1 LQSQGNCRR
10 ITFLLIAVFI
20 LAAVCGGLILLLVG
34 DDLMDFARTG
44 LSRLSISFRQ
54 DDLARPFGTDES
66 PIRFTVNSGDTPR
79 IIADNLLTQN
89 LIADADLFVE
99 YARASRLDTQFE
111 AGTYFLNQTQTIP
124 DIAQRLTDSRSSFI
138 PFVIIEG
145 WRLEE
150 VADAIDNN
158 PLFGFSGDEFL
169 AAVGPGA
176 VFDAG
181 FAQRIG
187 MPQGASLEG
196 FLYPDTY
203 QLPPDI
209 TPQELANTL
218 TQRFFE
224 QVGTRLASDAEA
236 QGLSLYEVVTL
247 ASIVEREAIHS
258 DEDALVASVYRNRLD
273 ENMKL
278 DADPTVQYALDGERG
293 TWWPNINQSDY
304 TNVVSPYNTYLN
316 TGLPPGPIAN
326 PGLSAIRATAYP
338 EESEFYYFRATCNGS
353 GYHNFARTFEEHI
366 ANEC

>member
-1 LQSQGNCRR
+1 MQSQGNCRR
-10 ITFLLIAVFI
+10 IVVLLVGMLI
-20 LAAVCGGLILLLVG
+20 LAVVCGGLILLLVG

-44 LSRLSISFRQ
+44 LSRFSISLRE
-54 DDLARPFGTDES
+54 DDLARPFGTDEN

-79 IIADNLLTQN
+79 IIADNLLN
-89 LIADADLFVE
+89 NSLIADADLFVE
-99 YARASRLDTQFE
+99 YARASQLDTQFE
-111 AGTYFLNQTQTIP
+111 AGTFFLNQTQTIP

-150 VADAIDNN
+150 VADVIDSN
-158 PLFGFSGDEFL
+158 PLFGFSGNEFL
-169 AAVGPGA
+169 SVVGPGA
-176 VFDAG
+176 TIDPA

-224 QVGTRLASDAEA
+224 QVGTQLASDAEA
-236 QGLSLYEVVTL
+236 EGLSLYEVVTL
-247 ASIVEREAIHS
+247 ASIVEREAIHA
-258 DEDALVASVYRNRLD
+258 DEDAIVASVYRNRLD
-273 ENMKL
+273 DGMKL
-278 DADPTVQYALDGERG
+278 DADPTVQYGLNGERG
-293 TWWPNINQSDY
+293 SWWPNITRADY
-304 TNVVSPYNTYLN
+304 TNVVSNYNTYLS

-326 PGLSAIRATAYP
+326 PGLSAIRAAAYP
-338 EESEFYYFRATCNGS
+338 EESEFFYFRAACTGS
-353 GYHNFARTFEEHI
+353 GYHNFARTFEEHV